1 MDAVIRQIT
10 NKEELIIDRIELQK
24 VEKKMA
30 EKQKGRILEISRI
43 IYVVYGLASGLVQ

>member
-24 VEKKMA
+24 VEKRMT
-30 EKQKGRILEISRI
+30 ENQKGRIQEISRI
-43 IYVVYGLASGLVQ
+43 IYVGYGLESGLVV